1 MSVAKD
7 QPPLTQVPQ
16 GNQPLQASSPVVVS
30 LPQLSKTW
38 ISTMT
43 HNHNAQEDSPQED
56 TLDPTSALKK
66 QQPKFSLRSTRM
78 TSGQPFKSSI
88 PCCTTKNRNSKS
100 SETRRENAWS
110 ERSSTDRSK
119 LRIKKLSER
128 MTKIKNM
135 MRWLRS
141 IISCRRSERKRKLM
155 PQWKRSWTTKI
166 PEISSSIKKNVERRS
181 TRRSN

>member
-1 MSVAKD
+1 MLNLSDQESLALQKVVQGLTSVAC
-7 QPPLTQVPQ
+7 LRR
-16 GNQPLQASSPVVVS
+16 L
-30 LPQLSKTW
+30 
-38 ISTMT
+38 
-43 HNHNAQEDSPQED
+43 E
-56 TLDPTSALKK
+56 
-66 QQPKFSLRSTRM
+66 PKFTARSTKM
-78 TSGQPFKSSI
+78 MSGQPSRSST
-88 PCCTTKNRNSKS
+88 PCCTTKNRSSKS

-128 MTKIKNM
+128 MTKIKSM
-135 MRWLRS
+135 MRWQRS